1 LITMQFNRNNMDLSR
16 SEFRVRG
23 DVLEIFPT
31 SYSDK
36 LIRVEMFGDEIE
48 RIAETDLV
56 TGEILQNLR
65 HVMIFPASHYV
76 TEESKL
82 KKAIVTIE
90 EELEERLKY
99 LRERDK
105 LLEAQRLEQRTR
117 FDLEMM
123 QEVGYC
129 QGIENYSRHLTARA
143 VGEAP
148 YTLMDFFPKDYMLFI
163 DESHVTIPQIG
174 GMYKGDRARKETL
187 IDYGFRLPSALD
199 NRPLKFEEFE
209 KKVNQIV
216 YVSATPG
223 NYEMDKGAP
232 ITEQVIRPTGL
243 LDPEIEV
250 RPIKGQ
256 IDDLLFEINLRV
268 KKHERVLVTTLTK
281 RMAEDLTK
289 YLKEAGIKVNY
300 LHSDVKTLERTE
312 IIRDLR
318 LGVYDVLV
326 GINLLREGL
335 DIPEVS
341 LVTILDAD
349 KEGFLRAERSLI
361 QTIGRAARNAQGR
374 VIMYGDKITDSMAK
388 AISETNRRRG
398 IQIAYNEEHGITPK
412 TIIKNVRDSF
422 GISYENKEGKPAL
435 SELVKNKKKRE
446 KVISSL
452 EKEMKQAAKNLDFEK
467 AAELRDMIME
477 LRAQGRNK

>member
-1 LITMQFNRNNMDLSR
+1 YIEKDASVNDEIEKLRHAATAALFERRDVIIVASVSAIYGLGDPEDYSTMAVSLWEGQEIDRDEIIKKLITMQFNRNNMDLSR

-256 IDDLLFEINLRV
+256 IDDLYAEI
-268 KKHERVLVTTLTK
+268 KKTT
-281 RMAEDLTK
+281 
-289 YLKEAGIKVNY
+289 
-300 LHSDVKTLERTE
+300 
-312 IIRDLR
+312 
-318 LGVYDVLV
+318 
-326 GINLLREGL
+326 
-335 DIPEVS
+335 
-341 LVTILDAD
+341 
-349 KEGFLRAERSLI
+349 
-361 QTIGRAARNAQGR
+361 
-374 VIMYGDKITDSMAK
+374 
-388 AISETNRRRG
+388 
-398 IQIAYNEEHGITPK
+398 
-412 TIIKNVRDSF
+412 
-422 GISYENKEGKPAL
+422 
-435 SELVKNKKKRE
+435 E
-446 KVISSL
+446 K
-452 EKEMKQAAKNLDFEK
+452 
-467 AAELRDMIME
+467 
-477 LRAQGRNK
+477 